1 MSNWPE
7 SISDGLTLPCGV
19 CGKENIQFDYE
30 VTDEL
35 WRALVPDKIR
45 RDVVCLPCLDK
56 LAKEKGADL
65 GANIVSLQFTGQDM
79 TIKFVPQGVYH
90 YDDYR

>member
-1 MSNWPE
+1 MKADWPE
-7 SISDGLTLPCGV
+7 GISDGLTLPCAV
-19 CGKENIQFDYE
+19 CGEENIQFDYH

-35 WRALVPDKIR
+35 WRDLVPEEIR

-65 GANIVSLQFTGQDM
+65 GANMGSLQFTGQGI
-79 TIKFVPQGVYH
+79 TIEFMPHRVHH
-90 YDDYR
+90 Y